1 MQRFTLTERV
11 LSFLFDTM
19 VYVYKNTLIKG
30 LIKSGYH
37 NFPQTK
43 GKYTGIPHSIFF
55 HNAPLNQNYFLKLKY

>member
-1 MQRFTLTERV
+1 
-11 LSFLFDTM
+11 M

-37 NFPQTK
+37 NFPLTK

-55 HNAPLNQNYFLKLKY
+55 YNAPLNQNYFLELKY